1 MYKYINIFL
10 VALKLGLLSFG
21 GPTAH
26 LGYFYDEYVKKR
38 KWLDEKEYSRFS
50 SAMPVLPGPASSQVG
65 IGIGTIRGGILGGI
79 ISFIGFTLPSVIILM
94 VFSIIY

>member
-1 MYKYINIFL
+1 
-10 VALKLGLLSFG
+10 
-21 GPTAH
+21 
-26 LGYFYDEYVKKR
+26 
-38 KWLDEKEYSRFS
+38 
-50 SAMPVLPGPASSQVG
+50 MPVLPGPANQVG

>member
-1 MYKYINIFL
+1 MMSMLRKEN
-10 VALKLGLLSFG
+10 GLM
-21 GPTAH
+21 
-26 LGYFYDEYVKKR
+26 KR
-38 KWLDEKEYSRFS
+38 ILRFS

-94 VFSIIY
+94 VFSINY